1 MNLRRGCNLSSLSA
15 LLLVITSTLYLALGV
30 PSAQAAEEVK
40 INKPA
45 PDFTLPNLEGKEV
58 SLSSLRGR
66 VVILTFWSVWCH
78 VCREEMG
85 VLDSVYQK
93 YKDKGLEVI
102 GVNID
107 PGGSTSVEDYV
118 KKHSLSFPML
128 RDTEKKVMRAYR
140 ANFLPSTFL
149 LDKKGIV
156 VDKVVG
162 LRHWNSPEYQGLIEK
177 LMKK

>member
-1 MNLRRGCNLSSLSA
+1 
-15 LLLVITSTLYLALGV
+15 LLLVIASTLYLALAV

-40 INKPA
+40 INRVA
-45 PDFTLPNLEGKEV
+45 PDFTLPNLGGKEV

-78 VCREEMG
+78 ACREEMG

-162 LRHWNSPEYQGLIEK
+162 LRNWNSPEYQGLIEK
-177 LMKK
+177 VMKK

>member
-1 MNLRRGCNLSSLSA
+1 MDLWGGCKLLSLPALLMVIASA
-15 LLLVITSTLYLALGV
+15 LCLALAV
-30 PSAQAAEEVK
+30 PSTQAAEEVK
-40 INKPA
+40 INKLA
-45 PDFTLPNLEGKEV
+45 PDFTLPNLEGKDV
-58 SLSSLRGR
+58 SLSSLRGH

-93 YKDKGLEVI
+93 YKDKGLDVI

-107 PGGSTSVEDYV
+107 PDGSTSVQDYI

-128 RDTEKKVMRAYR
+128 RDKEKKVMKVYR

-162 LRHWNSPEYQGLIEK
+162 LRNWNSPEYQGLIEK